1 MNGNTENI
9 VALLQKASELTGIKL
24 TTPDILATNP
34 PIHVSL
40 IGQPQ
45 QNLFGIL
52 NELAGDLVDLNRPLY
67 RSFRCTISFGEEKVR
82 AFQNGEMT
90 DTTMSDLAQ
99 MLSQFDNAAAPML
112 CEIQLPHESLKNV
125 NLRLI
130 SSGKDYADVDWE
142 QILME
147 SDYCYFTLT
156 ATALLSMCERKVL
169 RDHLLPEI
177 PDQLGILTVNDHL
190 ILSADRGDIDASL
203 NRFFKGQVPVLST
216 TEEDFSLLAEI
227 EKMASNLAD
236 YRQPRAERSVRL
248 CLKKAIHQL
257 DLQIQVLS
265 EDSETLEEALAILE
279 EKARTLPSHMKTAS
293 RRARMQYTSQM
304 KMDITEQASEFHHA
318 LKEQVQKDIAKRKD
332 IAELQSVLP
341 KYITSQWESEIERLK
356 GYIEEQVA
364 KMQAG
369 LDAYIEKDI
378 CDYVKSGVDMA
389 MADYIFCLTNMYG
402 KEEIVTNTPA
412 FKYVDKGYRYLLR
425 PTSPEYKVIA
435 GGVAILMFS
444 HPLLAT
450 GAALM
455 LVKKQR
461 SNMLEE
467 NRQGL
472 IEAADKMSKE
482 IFDQVVVQLD
492 NTIKTI
498 EDNLN
503 TAVEDCYQKIMDTM
517 VQALTDRKHDQNSYA
532 DKLEQLNAIKTEMA
546 ALLQ

>member
-1 MNGNTENI
+1 MNCNTENI

-24 TTPDILATNP
+24 TIPDILATNP

-99 MLSQFDNAAAPML
+99 MLSQFDNAAAPVL

-147 SDYCYFTLT
+147 SDYCFFTLT

-169 RDHLLPEI
+169 RNHLLPEMEG
-177 PDQLGILTVNDHL
+177 QLGILTINDHL
-190 ILSADRGDIDASL
+190 ILSADRSDIDASL

-216 TEEDFSLLAEI
+216 AQEDFSLLAEL

-236 YRQPRAERSVRL
+236 YRQPRGERSVRL

-257 DLQIQVLS
+257 DLQVQVLS
-265 EDSETLEEALAILE
+265 EDSEALEDALAILE
-279 EKARTLPSHMKTAS
+279 EKARALPSHMKTAS

-304 KMDITEQASEFHHA
+304 KMDITEQASNFYQA
-318 LKEQVQKDIAKRKD
+318 LKEQLQKDVEKRKD
-332 IAELQSVLP
+332 IAELQDVLP
-341 KYITSQWESEIERLK
+341 GYIVSQWDNEVAQLQRHIEQQVAQMQNGLHE
-356 GYIEEQVA
+356 YIES
-364 KMQAG
+364 
-369 LDAYIEKDI
+369 DIRSYIE
-378 CDYVKSGVDMA
+378 SGVDLA

-402 KEEIVTNTPA
+402 SKDIVAQTPTFAFEEKTNV
-412 FKYVDKGYRYLLR
+412 FKSLLSSGE
-425 PTSPEYKVIA
+425 TTLMTAAV
-435 GGVAILMFS
+435 GILILS
-444 HPLLAT
+444 HPLLGA
-450 GAALM
+450 GAAM
-455 LVKKQR
+455 LGLKKQKKK
-461 SNMLEE
+461 LLAE

-472 IEAADKMSKE
+472 LEAADKMSRE
-482 IFDQVVVQLD
+482 LFDQVVVNLD
-492 NTIKTI
+492 STVKSL

-503 TAVEDCYQKIMDTM
+503 TAVETCYQKIMDTM